1 MRTRESTTPQ
11 IVYEEGRPVAV
22 ILDIESYEDILERL
36 EEIDDLAA
44 LREVRSRPAEFRPLD
59 EFLAEHDG

>member
-1 MRTRESTTPQ
+1 MTTREHTTPR

-22 ILDIESYEDILERL
+22 ILDIDSYEDILERL

-44 LREVRSRPAEFRPLD
+44 LREVRSRPQEFRPLN
-59 EFLAEHDG
+59 EFLAEHEG